1 MCDVCLMN
9 KVKETMLSRRS
20 FFRAAAAAGAAVAAA
35 GTTLAPRPAVAQPHG
50 TVLDM
55 THLLTEDFPTFFG
68 QQWAH
73 RTQVFSFDEHGLYGN
88 EWRLNEHVGTHMDAP
103 IHFGRDGLTV
113 DELPVQN
120 FVASLCVVDIRA
132 RAAEDPDTTLTPD
145 DLSAWIATHGPI
157 PDGACV
163 AMLSGWDAHVRTPK
177 FRNAD
182 EAGVMHFPGFHGES
196 AAMLLE
202 TGAASIAVDT
212 LSLDPGPSA
221 DIPVHLSWLPA
232 NRFGVE
238 CMANLAAV
246 PASGATVIIAPPKLE
261 RGSGGTTRVFTLV

>member
-1 MCDVCLMN
+1 MCHACLMN
-9 KVKETMLSRRS
+9 QVKETMLSRRN
-20 FFRAAAAAGAAVAAA
+20 FFRATAAAAAATAVGAGTARPALAA
-35 GTTLAPRPAVAQPHG
+35 GHER
-50 TVLDM
+50 VLDM

-68 QQWAH
+68 EQWAH
-73 RTQVFSFDEHGLYGN
+73 RTEMFNFADHGLYGN

-103 IHFGRDGLTV
+103 IHFGPDGLTV

-120 FVASLCVVDIRA
+120 FVAPLCVVDIRA
-132 RAAEDPDTTLTPD
+132 RAAEDPDTSVTPD
-145 DLSAWIATHGPI
+145 DLNAWIAAHGPI
-157 PDGACV
+157 PAGACV
-163 AMLSGWDAHVRTPK
+163 AMLSGWDAHVRTPM

-182 EAGVMHFPGFHGES
+182 EAGVMHFPGFHGEA

-212 LSLDPGPSA
+212 LSLDPGNST

-261 RGSGGTTRVFTLV
+261 RGSGGTTRVMTLV